1 MKKILKIFLEFWE
14 SMAGIALVL
23 DLLNKNPTILLRP
36 TLHSYGFF
44 SAKAAASSA
53 VSSAVLA
60 APFAAWAFLG

>member
-1 MKKILKIFLEFWE
+1 
-14 SMAGIALVL
+14 MAGIALVL

-53 VSSAVLA
+53 VSSAVVA